1 MRKTLTL
8 SQQTEDYLVELKKV
22 YMKETG
28 ATRVTDGWIVNQ
40 AVTELYNKKIKPFLD
55 DEKK

>member
-8 SQQTEDYLVELKKV
+8 SQQTEEYLTALKTV

-40 AVTELYNKKIKPFLD
+40 AVTELYNKKIKPFCN
-55 DEKK
+55 EHEE